1 MGETLETN
9 GENYTCSEN
18 GKWEKTCD
26 DDEECLPDQKRG
38 KGCRKPN
45 VCMHNMYNILNI
57 CFIILIGQR
66 RLCADSQMSR
76 IYMYFQGEKILL
88 EEVKT
93 SPLVSQLLKVC
104 LEECSLAMSSLSD
117 ELRVKVDVLPSI
129 L

>member
-1 MGETLETN
+1 MLVTHLISLISVSLF
-9 GENYTCSEN
+9 Y
-18 GKWEKTCD
+18 
-26 DDEECLPDQKRG
+26 
-38 KGCRKPN
+38 
-45 VCMHNMYNILNI
+45 V
-57 CFIILIGQR
+57 IGQR

-76 IYMYFQGEKILL
+76 IYMCFQGEKILL

-104 LEECSLAMSSLSD
+104 LQECSLAMCTLGD

>member
-1 MGETLETN
+1 MERTN
-9 GENYTCSEN
+9 FFHFFTCPYSC
-18 GKWEKTCD
+18 KFTYHYASD
-26 DDEECLPDQKRG
+26 S
-38 KGCRKPN
+38 
-45 VCMHNMYNILNI
+45 LNI

-66 RLCADSQMSR
+66 RHCADSQMSR

-93 SPLVSQLLKVC
+93 SPLVSQLLKIC
-104 LEECSLAMSSLSD
+104 LEKCSLEMYALGD